1 MHGEQTQFII
11 RVCMQYKQYKP
22 LHGPSQAS
30 KWKQTCTR
38 QGQVHEFGFLNFVFC
53 LWTLDFLVAQVLGLL
68 IGTLTLDSGLSTS
81 DYIAHPASNV
91 CSLWL
96 SCKLSVKLP
105 LKPNPKNLETAQVLR
120 VLWDSGSSTSSSRS
134 SSSKC
139 YAHFGFLSNSL
150 SSFLTNYL
158 SKSLFQVLSFKISLS
173 SSLFKLSL
181 KF

>member
-22 LHGPSQAS
+22 LHGSSQAS

-68 IGTLTLDSGLSTS
+68 RDSDFGLGPTS
-81 DYIAHPASNV
+81 DYIAHPASNE

-120 VLWDSGSSTSSSRS
+120 LLWDKPLHGSSRS

-139 YAHFGFLSNSL
+139 MLTLAFSQALCQALTLSQSH
-150 SSFLTNYL
+150 
-158 SKSLFQVLSFKISLS
+158 SKTLGKMVI
-173 SSLFKLSL
+173 
-181 KF
+181 